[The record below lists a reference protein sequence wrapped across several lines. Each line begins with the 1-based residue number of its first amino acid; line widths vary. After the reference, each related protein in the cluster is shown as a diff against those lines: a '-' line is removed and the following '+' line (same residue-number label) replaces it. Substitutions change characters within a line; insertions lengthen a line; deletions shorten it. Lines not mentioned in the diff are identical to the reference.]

1 MPSDPYYRISVI
13 HNGRRYRIMDTLSL
27 DEAVA
32 RVVGGDSRW
41 PCGLVRGAVVTDDLG
56 NLIDPRKY
64 GGRAQN
70 GGRGARA

>member
-1 MPSDPYYRISVI
+1 MYYRVAMVHS
-13 HNGRRYRIMDTLSL
+13 GRRYRIMDTAYLP
-27 DEAVA
+27 EAID
-32 RVVGGDSRW
+32 RVTGESGRW
-41 PCGLVRGAVVTDDLG
+41 PGLVRGAVVTDDLG